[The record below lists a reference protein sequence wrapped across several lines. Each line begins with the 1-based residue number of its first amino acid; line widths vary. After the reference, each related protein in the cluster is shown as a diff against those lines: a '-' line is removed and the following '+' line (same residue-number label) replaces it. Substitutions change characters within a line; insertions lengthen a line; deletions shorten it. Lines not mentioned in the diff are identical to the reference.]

1 MTERYLVLAERIRQ
15 EIQDLTTVVG
25 RAMQA
30 VERARSLPDYQ
41 DHFVSSAALSLHDF
55 YCGVERVLELV
66 ASVVD
71 RSSPPGPHWHREL
84 LQQMT
89 VALPGVRPAVL
100 SPGTASRLEE
110 YLGFRHV
117 LRNIYAFRL
126 DPDRIERLVGD
137 LEGVLD
143 RAREELQAF
152 ASILE
157 ALSQAE

>member
-15 EIQDLTTVVG
+15 EIEDLTAVAA
-25 RAMQA
+25 RAAQA
-30 VERARSLPDYQ
+30 VQGVRRVPEYQ
-41 DHFVSSAALSLHDF
+41 DHFVGSAALCLHDF
-55 YCGVERVLELV
+55 YSGVERVLQLA

-71 RSSPPGPHWHREL
+71 RSAPPGPHWHREL

-100 SPGTASRLEE
+100 SPTTASRLEE

-143 RAREELQAF
+143 SVRGELQAF
-152 ASILE
+152 ASVLE
-157 ALSQAE
+157 ALSKGE